1 MEKEKIRPLYS
12 ELQGYLAQA
21 PKVDHIG
28 DSTSDESL
36 WTHYNESVRLLGKIS
51 GEDYSRFLIQPINSQ
66 HTDYI
71 HIITY
76 RQKLGGL
83 ISLLHGKYFADEPS
97 PLGTS
102 PHTVITQSQQ
112 QTQYIQMLLEMQS
125 KIDEKLQSCE
135 EGSKEK
141 NFLQRIKNSLSSIT
155 SATQLISQILNIAK
169 ELGLNIDDISR
180 LFR

>member
-12 ELQGYLAQA
+12 ELQGYLSQA
-21 PKVDHIG
+21 PKTDNPSS
-28 DSTSDESL
+28 STSDESL
-36 WTHYNESVRLLGKIS
+36 WTHYNESVKLLSKIS
-51 GEDYSRFLIQPINSQ
+51 EEDYSRFLIQPLKSQ
-66 HTDYI
+66 FAEFI

-112 QTQYIQMLLEMQS
+112 QLQYIQMLLEMQS

-141 NFLQRIKNSLSSIT
+141 NFLQRMKSSLSSIT

-169 ELGLNIDDISR
+169 ELGLNVDDISR